1 MRDSSKPS
9 ANPPY
14 SGPLPGLAAVSS
26 GQVAVDDG
34 PVFET
39 DRSILTPKEIETL
52 LRPVRR
58 KAKNS
63 DNKPQAAPQSES
75 LNKDGVSPDR
85 DTAFKLNA
93 GLGVRI
99 SKALRGGAA
108 LDLTVTPR
116 ESADF
121 DAASLGQL
129 MSGTPVI
136 IAGFG
141 RSASSLLTLVCL
153 PLGLANVLISQMR
166 TTQRVA
172 DNTDLS
178 RQPNALDFVFLHKI
192 IATLNSIFGDGVRLQ
207 AITTD
212 LGDVADLFQTENITI
227 TEYDVTGDGFAS
239 DLALIEG
246 RACAPPQAEAEKRKP
261 DLAEVPIIA
270 MLTARLSGFEAKLGD
285 LKDLSVGST
294 LMLGLAADRPVEILS
309 GGRDGAVISQADIG
323 RRGNKMALKV
333 KLE

>member
-9 ANPPY
+9 ANPPH

-26 GQVAVDDG
+26 DQVAVDDG
-34 PVFET
+34 PVFDT

-63 DNKPQAAPQSES
+63 DNKPQAAPRSEP

-85 DTAFKLNA
+85 DTAFRLNA

-99 SKALRGGAA
+99 SKALRGEA

-141 RSASSLLTLVCL
+141 RSASSLSTLVCL

-227 TEYDVTGDGFAS
+227 TEYDVTGDSLAS

-333 KLE
+333 KFE

>member
-9 ANPPY
+9 ANPPH

-26 GQVAVDDG
+26 DQVAVDDG
-34 PVFET
+34 PVFDT

-63 DNKPQAAPQSES
+63 DNKPQAAPRSEP

-85 DTAFKLNA
+85 DTAFRLNA

-99 SKALRGGAA
+99 SKALRGEA

-141 RSASSLLTLVCL
+141 RSASSLSTLVCL

-227 TEYDVTGDGFAS
+227 TEYDVTGDGLAS

-246 RACAPPQAEAEKRKP
+246 RACAPPQAEA
-261 DLAEVPIIA
+261 
-270 MLTARLSGFEAKLGD
+270 
-285 LKDLSVGST
+285 
-294 LMLGLAADRPVEILS
+294 
-309 GGRDGAVISQADIG
+309 
-323 RRGNKMALKV
+323 
-333 KLE
+333 

>member
-9 ANPPY
+9 ANPPH

-26 GQVAVDDG
+26 DQVAVDDG
-34 PVFET
+34 PVFDT

-63 DNKPQAAPQSES
+63 DNKPQAAPRSEP

-85 DTAFKLNA
+85 DTAFRLNA

-99 SKALRGGAA
+99 SKALRGEA

-141 RSASSLLTLVCL
+141 RSASSLSTLVCL

-227 TEYDVTGDGFAS
+227 TEYDVTGDGLAS

-246 RACAPPQAEAEKRKP
+246 RASAPPQAEAEKRKP

-333 KLE
+333 KFE

>member
-1 MRDSSKPS
+1 M
-9 ANPPY
+9 
-14 SGPLPGLAAVSS
+14 AAVSS
-26 GQVAVDDG
+26 DQVAVDDG
-34 PVFET
+34 PVFDT

-63 DNKPQAAPQSES
+63 DNKPQAAPRSEP

-85 DTAFKLNA
+85 DTAFRLNA

-99 SKALRGGAA
+99 SKALRGEA

-141 RSASSLLTLVCL
+141 RSASSLSTLVCL

-227 TEYDVTGDGFAS
+227 TEYDVTGDGLAS

-333 KLE
+333 KFE

>member
-9 ANPPY
+9 ANPPH

-26 GQVAVDDG
+26 DQVAVDDG
-34 PVFET
+34 PVFDT

-63 DNKPQAAPQSES
+63 DNKPQAAPQSEP

-85 DTAFKLNA
+85 DTAFRLNA

-99 SKALRGGAA
+99 SKALRGEA

-141 RSASSLLTLVCL
+141 RSASSLSTLVCL

-227 TEYDVTGDGFAS
+227 TEYDVTGDGLAS

-246 RACAPPQAEAEKRKP
+246 RACAPLQAEAEKRKS

-333 KLE
+333 KFE

>member
-9 ANPPY
+9 ANPPHP
-14 SGPLPGLAAVSS
+14 GPLPGLAAVSS
-26 GQVAVDDG
+26 DQVAVDDG
-34 PVFET
+34 PVFDT
-39 DRSILTPKEIETL
+39 DRSILTAKEIETL

-63 DNKPQAAPQSES
+63 DNKPQAAPRSEP

-85 DTAFKLNA
+85 DTAFRLNA

-99 SKALRGGAA
+99 SKALRGEA

-141 RSASSLLTLVCL
+141 RSASSLSTLVCL

-227 TEYDVTGDGFAS
+227 TEYDVTGDGLAS

-333 KLE
+333 KFE